1 MEEITN
7 FFESSIEPL
16 VRDSERL
23 QIVMDYV
30 SKNEILDRKTL
41 LMILGISE
49 NQKFQFK

>member
-1 MEEITN
+1 MEEITI
-7 FFESSIEPL
+7 FFKNSIEL
-16 VRDSERL
+16 LIRDSERL

-30 SKNEILDRKTL
+30 KKNEILDRKTL